1 MAGKKKETGKDA
13 LTLFGIVFFILAVY
27 TFISLVSY
35 LFTWASDQSIIS
47 DNSIVGTMLDMENDA
62 NVRNSGSLIGLA
74 WSNFLVS
81 KLFGVG
87 AFIVPFFFGGVSLYC
102 FKKGSVNLWRLI
114 YLSVFGCIIVS
125 ITFSYIL
132 TMTSVDNWFGTG
144 AGGSYGHYANQF
156 LIKAVGAPGAALIL
170 LFAIILWLVCVNRKV
185 IDAIDRGVDKFLNLF
200 KRKPDSQ
207 DAPVPAIAGA
217 EDSADDSDDADA
229 GSDETFE
236 ASSDNGAGNNGN
248 VQEEVSDGTIEAEG
262 TESVPESELES
273 ESESE
278 SDPEL
283 EQDAYDSIMKG
294 VDTSGDVGP
303 VDDFP
308 LGDGPSNTD
317 TASETGED
325 QQEEQSEGEADSE
338 TIAVEEEKEEDFL
351 RGLSVEQVSALF
363 DPRLD
368 LPGYVAPTTDLL
380 NSYADKQYA
389 VSKEELE
396 RNKLQIVKTLKNFK
410 IGVSRISARIGPT
423 VTLYE
428 IVPAPGV
435 RVASIKRLETDIQV
449 SLGAKGVRVVTIPG
463 KDTVGI
469 EVANV
474 KPSVVSMVSCLEC
487 SAFRENKYAL
497 PVAIGKTISGEV
509 YTFDLA
515 KMPHLLVAGATG
527 QGKSVGLNA
536 ILTSLLFSKHPSE
549 LKIVL
554 VDPKKVEFS
563 LYSKI
568 EKHFL
573 AQLPDADEAV
583 ITDTK
588 KVVNTLNSLCIEMDS
603 RYDLLKMAGVRNVK
617 EYNEKFLNRHLNP
630 QKGHRFMPYIVVVI
644 DEFADLLMTAGREV
658 EEPMAR
664 LAQLARAIGIHLVIA
679 TQRPTT
685 SVITGNIKANFPAR
699 IAFMVK
705 SSIDSKTIL
714 DEVGAN
720 QLVGRGDMLIS
731 TGADL
736 TRVQCALIETEEV
749 EKVVDSIA
757 RQRGYSTPYY
767 LPEYV
772 GNDEDDASVPG
783 AVDLSKRD
791 SLFEEAA
798 KLIVINQL
806 GSTSLIQRKM
816 NLGYNRAG
824 RIMDQLEVAG
834 IVGPSAGSKAREVLV
849 LDITQLDAMLANIR
863 DVYGA

>member
-1 MAGKKKETGKDA
+1 MAVKKKETGKDV

-62 NVRNSGSLIGLA
+62 NVKNSGSLIGLL

-87 AFIVPFFFGGVSLYC
+87 SFIVPFFFGGVSLYC
-102 FKKGSVNLWRLI
+102 FKKGSVNLWGLI
-114 YLSVFGCIIVS
+114 YLSIFGCIIVS
-125 ITFSYIL
+125 VTFSYIL

-185 IDAIDRGVDKFLNLF
+185 IDAIDKGVDKFLNLF
-200 KRKPDSQ
+200 KRKPESK
-207 DAPVPAIAGA
+207 DAPAI
-217 EDSADDSDDADA
+217 
-229 GSDETFE
+229 SDETFA
-236 ASSDNGAGNNGN
+236 ASSDKGTENNGD
-248 VQEEVSDGTIEAEG
+248 VQEEVLGGASEEAGAESDS
-262 TESVPESELES
+262 ESEPESEPEPESELE
-273 ESESE
+273 
-278 SDPEL
+278 
-283 EQDAYDSIMKG
+283 QDSYDSIMNG
-294 VDTSGDVGP
+294 VDTSGDIGP

-308 LGDGPSNTD
+308 LGNGSSSSDEANATD
-317 TASETGED
+317 ECQSPEND
-325 QQEEQSEGEADSE
+325 QQQEYDKGEED
-338 TIAVEEEKEEDFL
+338 DFL
-351 RGLSVEQVSALF
+351 RGLSEEQVSALF

-368 LPGYVAPTTDLL
+368 LPGYVAPGTELL

-497 PVAIGKTISGEV
+497 PVAIGKTISGDV

-617 EYNEKFLNRHLNP
+617 EYNEKFLSRHLNP
-630 QKGHRFMPYIVVVI
+630 QRGHRFMPYIVVVI

-749 EKVVDSIA
+749 EKVVDCIA
-757 RQRGYSTPYY
+757 KQRGYSTPYY
-767 LPEYV
+767 LPEYI
-772 GNDEDDASVPG
+772 GNDEEDASIPG

>member
-102 FKKGSVNLWRLI
+102 FRKGSVNLWRLI
-114 YLSVFGCIIVS
+114 YLSIFGCIIVS
-125 ITFSYIL
+125 VTFSYIL

-185 IDAIDRGVDKFLNLF
+185 IDAIDKGVDKFLNLF

-273 ESESE
+273 ESEYE